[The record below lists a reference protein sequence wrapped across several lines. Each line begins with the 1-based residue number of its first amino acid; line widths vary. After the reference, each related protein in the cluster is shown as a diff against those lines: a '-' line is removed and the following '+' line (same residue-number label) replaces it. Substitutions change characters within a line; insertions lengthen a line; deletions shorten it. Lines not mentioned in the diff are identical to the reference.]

1 LQARS
6 LVSLAGWLGLC
17 FVAGAIGAIGSRD
30 APIFYAQL
38 IRPSWAPPAGLFGP
52 AWSVLY
58 TAMAVAAWLVWR
70 CPPSRERRV
79 ALTLFTVQLAANVLW
94 SWLFFAWR
102 LGAWSFIEVVTF
114 WALIAATLVAFWRLR
129 PLAGALFVPYLAWVT
144 FASALNYWVWR
155 ANPDLLGGWL
165 W

>member
-1 LQARS
+1 
-6 LVSLAGWLGLC
+6 
-17 FVAGAIGAIGSRD
+17 
-30 APIFYAQL
+30 
-38 IRPSWAPPAGLFGP
+38 
-52 AWSVLY
+52 
-58 TAMAVAAWLVWR
+58 MAVAAWLVWR

-79 ALTLFTVQLAANVLW
+79 ALTLFMVQLAANVLW

-102 LGAWSFIEVVTF
+102 LGAWSFIEVVVF